1 MRGSSVSL
9 AVVVKFRAGY
19 KTGRN
24 TDVGYIELKKYIK
37 ENWNNFMVELMQTLF
52 DEGRR
57 P

>member
-1 MRGSSVSL
+1 MKGSNVSL
-9 AVVVKFRAGY
+9 AVVVKFGAGY
-19 KTGRN
+19 KTGRH

-52 DEGRR
+52 DEGQR